1 MSQLRF
7 VGVLA
12 LAVFIAA
19 MVSAGDAK
27 AKGAKVYNTKG
38 TASGTNTSVPIDIS
52 GDSCTL
58 VSTIEICTATSSL
71 GIYSGTSSG
80 GPPGTTGA
88 YTGQSILQTIP
99 VAGVGCSF
107 APETIASCKIGS
119 NTNGCSYKYVNVD
132 GVGGAGANRL
142 SSNGNI
148 GAFYITGGTYCYDP
162 NTFAYEGTNTAVS
175 AGGTGPFATVE
186 GTATT
191 TFSGKVLLQDPAGN
205 GINWF
210 TQTTTG
216 TATAN

>member
-7 VGVLA
+7 VRVLA

-119 NTNGCSYKYVNVD
+119 NTLHDRQRGRC
-132 GVGGAGANRL
+132 RRR
-142 SSNGNI
+142 
-148 GAFYITGGTYCYDP
+148 P
-162 NTFAYEGTNTAVS
+162 S
-175 AGGTGPFATVE
+175 ATLTRYARPVTPFDIR
-186 GTATT
+186 
-191 TFSGKVLLQDPAGN
+191 SP
-205 GINWF
+205 
-210 TQTTTG
+210 
-216 TATAN
+216 